1 MSLRKTPSQKTE
13 ESVAE
18 RLSEHAIKWIG
29 SLNSLALHTV
39 VFCLTFSLYFLG
51 VSFSVI
57 LLVVTTVVSLEA
69 IYLAIFVQMTLNR
82 HSKQLKTI
90 EDDEDEDLDIMKEET
105 ADLAMLERIEHS
117 LKELGKEVA
126 ELKQKKV

>member
-39 VFCLTFSLYFLG
+39 VFCLTL
-51 VSFSVI
+51 SFSVI